1 MIEKTEYLNL
11 FRPISLAEMDCVK
24 LMNRV
29 DKKFVLPA
37 CRLASLMNNVSSGY
51 SILEINSQRCFQYT
65 SVYFDTRSM
74 AMYYDHHNGCL
85 NRYKIRHRTYNDTN
99 TGFLEI
105 KLKTNKNRTVKN
117 RIPVSFDYPFSSE
130 STMFLSSMAPFAPDA
145 LEPMLKNNFNRITLV
160 DIVSQ
165 ERVTIDRSIS
175 FRSEETGNIIEL
187 PEIVVCEI
195 KQDRRN
201 GASRIE
207 TALENFGYKTC
218 SISKYCI
225 GSALLNHNVRTNNF
239 KSKLRKI
246 EKIQSYNY

>member
-1 MIEKTEYLNL
+1 
-11 FRPISLAEMDCVK
+11 
-24 LMNRV
+24 
-29 DKKFVLPA
+29 
-37 CRLASLMNNVSSGY
+37 
-51 SILEINSQRCFQYT
+51 
-65 SVYFDTRSM
+65 
-74 AMYYDHHNGCL
+74 
-85 NRYKIRHRTYNDTN
+85 
-99 TGFLEI
+99 
-105 KLKTNKNRTVKN
+105 
-117 RIPVSFDYPFSSE
+117 
-130 STMFLSSMAPFAPDA
+130 MAPFAPDA